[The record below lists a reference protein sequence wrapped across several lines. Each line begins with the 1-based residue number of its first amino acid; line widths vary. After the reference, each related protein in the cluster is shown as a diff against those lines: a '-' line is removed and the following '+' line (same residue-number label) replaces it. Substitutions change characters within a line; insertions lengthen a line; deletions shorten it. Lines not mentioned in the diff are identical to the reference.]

1 MEKIVWKG
9 FKHNYKNFIA
19 FFISIVLSVSVLF
32 LLAYLSQA
40 AGMVKGIETDALAFA
55 YRSELKGQIRAVIP
69 VVILITV
76 LVVGYSVQFYIQSRV
91 KDYGMLKILG
101 IQRKDMR
108 RMVVR
113 EYVLS
118 CGIACGAGIIL
129 GKIGT
134 MLSGGVLGRM
144 AGQSFAEG
152 ISMKKVYIYTAIL
165 CAGMI
170 AGSLLAVFMAADAK
184 GMTGVLQRD
193 AAK

>member
-1 MEKIVWKG
+1 
-9 FKHNYKNFIA
+9 
-19 FFISIVLSVSVLF
+19 
-32 LLAYLSQA
+32 
-40 AGMVKGIETDALAFA
+40 MVKGIETDALAFA

-165 CAGMI
+165 CDGFKMY
-170 AGSLLAVFMAADAK
+170 
-184 GMTGVLQRD
+184 
-193 AAK
+193 